1 MSVFNRI
8 TRATLVVSLLIA
20 VPPHDP
26 PEHPPAALVSQARA
40 LAAAELQRGDPAR
53 SWMRWSTVPVGVD
66 EPKSDVTLTTGH
78 SLSGSS
84 GHLFGPALQRVHRDE
99 PRSGLLFHPSCRAYV
114 GLPNLEIHVLDS
126 REIRVSCLTG
136 TFPLAGTR
144 PVGSQT
150 SCSSRATSVDLF
162 FNFCPFGVCSAF

>member
-8 TRATLVVSLLIA
+8 ARATLVVSLFIA
-20 VPPHDP
+20 VPPRDL
-26 PEHPPAALVSQARA
+26 PEYPPAALVSQARA

-53 SWMRWSTVPVGVD
+53 SWMRWSTVPVAVD
-66 EPKSDVTLTTGH
+66 KHKADVTLTTGH

-84 GHLFGPALQRVHRDE
+84 GDLFSPTLRRVHSDE
-99 PRSGLLFHPSCRAYV
+99 PRSGLLFHPSCWAYV
-114 GLPNLEIHVLDS
+114 GLPDLEIHVLDS
-126 REIRVSCLTG
+126 WEIRVSCLTG

-150 SCSSRATSVDLF
+150 SRSSRATSVDLF